1 MIKLVIAIKR
11 NQAISSEQFRT
22 HFSKQHAQLARE
34 CSASE
39 KYVRGYVQSYTIDR
53 QHSNHNG
60 AKTNFDGL
68 TELWFDSF
76 EDMDCFF
83 ADPDYQ
89 AMLQPDEPRFAD
101 LANCAF
107 FVTEEA
113 RII

>member
-1 MIKLVIAIKR
+1 
-11 NQAISSEQFRT
+11 
-22 HFSKQHAQLARE
+22 
-34 CSASE
+34 
-39 KYVRGYVQSYTIDR
+39 
-53 QHSNHNG
+53 
-60 AKTNFDGL
+60 
-68 TELWFDSF
+68 
-76 EDMDCFF
+76 MDCFF